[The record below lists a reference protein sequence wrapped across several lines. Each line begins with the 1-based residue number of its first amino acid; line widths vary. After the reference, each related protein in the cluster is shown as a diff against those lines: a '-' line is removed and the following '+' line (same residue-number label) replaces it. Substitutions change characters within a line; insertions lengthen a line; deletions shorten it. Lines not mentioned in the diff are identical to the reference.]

1 MFGRYEDGVHIGPS
15 VALYCHNF
23 GHGVLT
29 FKPVVVGADTV
40 IYGYSAVLPG
50 TTFGRGTV
58 VGPMSML
65 LPGRYDPTPLYEQ
78 TGAAADAEANRYAL
92 TNAEAGDIAVDKSD
106 RAEGF
111 CKYLQG
117 NPARECAGRGERV
130 GEWLHKRTVG
140 TRPRLMD
147 VALEEDVDVGA
158 IRSWCCT
165 RTPQSQRSRGGY
177 RELSDSHHRR
187 QPTLSFTIEDETT
200 TTLRE
205 SIEGKWGADSNGSTT
220 RSRSER
226 HHKRVTIT
234 GECSFTYRYILRE
247 SCSQFDSLPLT
258 SLTILPSS
266 DDDHSD
272 GRRITLALALAPRID
287 PYR

>member
-1 MFGRYEDGVHIGPS
+1 MHIGPS

-258 SLTILPSS
+258 SLTISPSS